1 MGLLFF
7 FHLLGTYL
15 LSPLIMKVLPVYVE
29 IYRKTIKLKRML
41 FAGKELRYWE
51 KRKDE
56 LLEDGHEG
64 YQLKIEELGLV
75 EETLELLK
83 QKTRETIIAKIDQD
97 GYWLS
102 NYGSI
107 KDAPTISQNKFLPRK
122 KTSLYVVLHN
132 GIVGIKKNYRGNKLG
147 FVAELNA
154 LYKLG
159 KAGCCVPSIIDIN
172 FEELTLTVSYIL
184 GKVLRE
190 ELVKKGARIR
200 DKDTN
205 NQKINEY
212 ANIIKGRKV
221 LYDVID
227 RNFAERIY
235 DEIIKIHRARFI
247 WKDIKYGNIII
258 DYKTGKPFLID
269 FEHAQDYEEIR
280 EALFRILRDGDIE
293 KFNLHFDYE
302 KPTYKIVR
310 LTVKKKQYPYPAAWY
325 APIYFGDGLRIGSLW
340 NPDLGY
346 GRWHFLV
353 KHHLPSAKRILDLGA
368 NNGFNA
374 IQVLRNGAVEA
385 IGIELNKESI
395 AQGKFVQEI
404 YEWIDNKRYDFKY
417 IHSDMKD
424 IVNKDIGKFDMVMAM
439 CSIYYLKEADIE
451 SVIRHISTISDIF
464 VLQAN
469 TDRHIKR
476 QNSATFKKAS
486 LEYLT
491 RKLKTNGFSDTE
503 VIAPKGYTRPLI
515 IGRKH

>member
-1 MGLLFF
+1 
-7 FHLLGTYL
+7 
-15 LSPLIMKVLPVYVE
+15 MKLMPIFVE
-29 IYRKTIKLKRML
+29 FYRKAIKLKRIC
-41 FAGKELRYWE
+41 FVGREITYWR
-51 KRKDE
+51 KRKE
-56 LLEDGHEG
+56 EILKSASEG
-64 YQLKIEELGLV
+64 YKLKIEELGLT
-75 EETLELLK
+75 EDNRELIK
-83 QKTRETIIAKIDQD
+83 DKSRETVIAEIDQD
-97 GYWLS
+97 GYLHS
-102 NYGSI
+102 NYGPI
-107 KDAPTISQNKFLPRK
+107 KNAPTISKDKFLPRK
-122 KTSLYVVLHN
+122 KTSLYVILRD
-132 GIVGIKKNYRGNKLG
+132 GLVGIKKNYRGNKLG
-147 FVAELNA
+147 FVTELNA

-190 ELVKKGARIR
+190 KLAKKGARIR

-235 DEIIKIHRARFI
+235 DEIISIHQARFI

-258 DYKTGKPFLID
+258 DHKTGKPFLID
-269 FEHAQDYEEIR
+269 FEHAQDYDGIR
-280 EALFRILRDGDIE
+280 EALFRILRDGDTE
-293 KFNLHFDYE
+293 KFNLHFDFE

-310 LTVKKKQYPYPAAWY
+310 SIIKKKQYPYPDSWY

-353 KHHLPSAKRILDLGA
+353 KHHLPSARRILDLGA

-374 IQVLRNGAVEA
+374 IQVLRNGATEA
-385 IGIELNKESI
+385 IGIELNNESI

-404 YEWIDNKRYDFKY
+404 FEWIDNKKYDFKY
-417 IHSDMKD
+417 IHADMKE
-424 IVNKDIGKFDMVMAM
+424 IINKNIGNFDMAMAM

-451 SVIRHISTISDIF
+451 SVIRHVSTISDIF

-469 TDRHIKR
+469 TDRHIQR
-476 QNSATFKKAS
+476 QNPATFNKAS

-503 VIAPKGYTRPLI
+503 VIAPKGYSRPLI
-515 IGRKH
+515 IGRGPATRPSA